1 MVHSAEQPTNVP
13 LIRRSALLAQGFS
26 EKEIVGMRRRGG
38 WDRLAAG
45 CYLPPTDLMPEEIHR
60 LRVRAVAGR
69 SPGLVISHQSAA
81 RLHGLPLF
89 SVPTG
94 RVHLIR
100 PGRGGSHL
108 RLGRQVHAA
117 ELPDSDIVELDGM
130 LVTSCARTLFDL
142 GRTLSFESA
151 VVAIDFALHHE
162 LVSPGQL
169 IAHIGRVG
177 SGPGIGATRRA
188 LRFAD
193 GRSESVGESRTR
205 VFFRTFSLP
214 IPVPQLEIFDEVGT
228 LLGRADLG
236 ITEYGTLI
244 EFDGLAKYD
253 ELLAPGR
260 PLAMRWSRR
269 RSERMD
275 SASVAGSSS
284 G

>member
-1 MVHSAEQPTNVP
+1 M
-13 LIRRSALLAQGFS
+13 
-26 EKEIVGMRRRGG
+26 
-38 WDRLAAG
+38 
-45 CYLPPTDLMPEEIHR
+45 
-60 LRVRAVAGR
+60 
-69 SPGLVISHQSAA
+69 
-81 RLHGLPLF
+81 HGLPLF

-253 ELLAPGR
+253 ELLAPGQTAR
-260 PLAMRWSRR
+260 DALVKEKVREDGFRECGWIVVRLTHRDLADARAQRGTADRMLRAMRLG
-269 RSERMD
+269 RMV
-275 SASVAGSSS
+275 AQRGQLAGSSRARRYL
-284 G
+284 GLPPA

>member
-1 MVHSAEQPTNVP
+1 
-13 LIRRSALLAQGFS
+13 
-26 EKEIVGMRRRGG
+26 
-38 WDRLAAG
+38 
-45 CYLPPTDLMPEEIHR
+45 
-60 LRVRAVAGR
+60 
-69 SPGLVISHQSAA
+69 
-81 RLHGLPLF
+81 LHGLPLF

-236 ITEYGTLI
+236 ITEHGTLI

-253 ELLAPGR
+253 ELLAPGQTAR
-260 PLAMRWSRR
+260 DALVKEKVREDGFRECGWIVVRLTHRDLADARAQRGTADRMLRAMRLG
-269 RSERMD
+269 RMV
-275 SASVAGSSS
+275 AQRGQLAGSSRARRYL
-284 G
+284 GLPPA